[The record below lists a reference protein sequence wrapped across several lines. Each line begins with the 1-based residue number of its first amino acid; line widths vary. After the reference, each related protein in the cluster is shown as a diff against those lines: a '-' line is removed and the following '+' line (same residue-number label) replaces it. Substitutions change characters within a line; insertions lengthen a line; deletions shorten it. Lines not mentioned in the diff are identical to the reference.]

1 MELPDQ
7 NLLKHPQIQAML
19 RENEFPEDELK
30 YLGERDGQHYYLIAG
45 EHEVPVSDI
54 ISCDQ
59 ISS

>member
-7 NLLKHPQIQAML
+7 NLLKHLQIQAML